1 MLYFDLKGRH
11 NMKEFT
17 FPIYCYYGKG
27 DSGES
32 AIDVEL
38 TDEEAERLI
47 KYGTQPEIYD
57 NGFDECEELK
67 DIYEKLY
74 ALAVEQI
81 TEEIMDSDDECE
93 HDPNWKADENYPCGV
108 SFPEEFEDMLT
119 EEEE

>member
-1 MLYFDLKGRH
+1 
-11 NMKEFT
+11 MKEFT

-47 KYGTQPEIYD
+47 KYGTQAEIYD

-67 DIYEKLY
+67 DIYEKIY
-74 ALAVEQI
+74 PLAVEQI
-81 TEEIMDSDDECE
+81 TLEICDADDECE
-93 HDPNWKADENYPCGV
+93 HDPNWRADENYPCGV

>member
-1 MLYFDLKGRH
+1 
-11 NMKEFT
+11 MKEFT
-17 FPIYCYYGKG
+17 FPIYCYYGQG

-32 AIDVEL
+32 WIDVEL

-47 KYGTQPEIYD
+47 KYGTQAEVYD

-67 DIYEKLY
+67 DIYDKLY

-81 TEEIMDSDDECE
+81 TEEIRDSEDLDEE
-93 HDPNWKADENYPCGV
+93 YANNPNWKADSIYPCGV

-119 EEEE
+119 EVEE